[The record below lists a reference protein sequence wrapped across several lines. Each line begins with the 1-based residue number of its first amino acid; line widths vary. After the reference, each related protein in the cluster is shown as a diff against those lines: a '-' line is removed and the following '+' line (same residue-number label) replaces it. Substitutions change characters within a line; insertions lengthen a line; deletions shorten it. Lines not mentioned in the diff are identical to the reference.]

1 MADAIEEWGASVLGP
16 LGSRTEALDF
26 LARGDARI
34 DVAVLDVNLGSHTA
48 FDVAD
53 KLRELD
59 VPVIFVTGYDASSI
73 PERYRTVPRCEKP
86 VDQADLGRALERS
99 MGTF

>member
-1 MADAIEEWGASVLGP
+1 MAYVIEEWGASVVGP
-16 LGSRTEALDF
+16 LGSQTEALDF

-48 FDVAD
+48 FAIAD

-59 VPVIFVTGYDASSI
+59 VPVIFVTGYDASNI
-73 PERYRTVPRCEKP
+73 PERYRGVLDARN
-86 VDQADLGRALERS
+86 R
-99 MGTF
+99 